1 MEDLVSRLVAARAAG
16 TPDATA
22 VVCGPER
29 LSYAELNAAANR
41 LARLLITRGAGPGR
55 VVAVAQRRSV
65 ELLVALLA
73 VQKTGAAY
81 LPVDPN
87 YPADRIEYVL
97 NDAQAVTKLVGGEL
111 AGAVGLSSEDIQ
123 LPADIAYVIY
133 TSGSTGRPKGVAV
146 THANL
151 ANFLDGVAVPAPMT
165 PADTLLAVTTIAFDI
180 AGLEMYLPLVHG
192 GRVVIAT
199 EAEVRDPAALT
210 SLIATEGV
218 TVMQATPSLWQA
230 LVSSHPERLRGLRM
244 LVGGE
249 ALPAVL
255 AEKMAALTTSVVN
268 LYGPTE
274 TTIWSTAS
282 AVTDGS
288 PTIGKPLR
296 NQEVRVLGDTLAELP
311 AGEVGELYIAGDGV
325 ARGYFGRPELTAQR
339 FVADPHAADGTRMY
353 RTGDLARWNPD
364 GELEYLGRVD
374 EQVKLRGFRIE
385 LGEIQAALESHPAV
399 ERAVVVVRDERLV
412 AYVIGASDGLRAHVA
427 KTLPEYMVPA
437 IVVELAEFPLTPNGK
452 IDRKALPAPS
462 FASAGRA
469 PRTPREQTL
478 CGLFAEVLGLDKVSI
493 DDGFFEAGGHSLL
506 ATKLISRLRTELGVE
521 VPIAMLFDAPTV
533 AQLAVRLDEA
543 TTARARLERLERPA
557 RVPLSYAQQRLWF
570 LHRLEGPSP
579 TYNLPTVLKLSGAV
593 DVEALRRA
601 VNEVADRHESLRT
614 IFPEA
619 DGRPYQQIVPA
630 PIPFEVIEPG
640 NLDEALKAAVRHEF
654 ELSTDL
660 PFRVTLFKSGTD
672 HTLLLLAHHIAS
684 DGWSQAPLCADLADR
699 YAGRA
704 AEPLAVQYADYTLW
718 QQELLGS
725 EDDPTS
731 AIRAQ
736 LDHWVS
742 ALDGAPELL
751 ALPTDR
757 PRPTVASYRGDIVE
771 FGIDAELCARLGSLA
786 REANGTLFMVVHAAL
801 AALLTRLGAGTDL
814 PLGTVVAGRTDS
826 ALDDLVGFF
835 VNTLVLR
842 ADTSGNP
849 TFRALLARVRANA
862 LAAYANQDVPFE
874 RVVEQLNPVRSL
886 SHHPLFQVMLA
897 FQNNTSATLDFPGLD
912 AELANAAA
920 DVARFDLY
928 FSVVEQAGG
937 LRVDLEYAT
946 DLYDRAT
953 VQRLADRLVR
963 LLAQVAQDP
972 SVALDD
978 LDLLDDAERQLV
990 LSTWNDTAVDA
1001 PDASIVELFH
1011 TQVDRNPEAIA
1022 LVAGEVEI
1030 SYAELDR
1037 RANGLALELT
1047 AETPVIVLQERSV
1060 DAVIAILAVLKAG
1073 GSYLPLDVR
1082 YPASRV
1088 EAIVRES
1095 SATLALVDAAGAALL
1110 PAGCTPIVTTD
1121 VVSDERPDARIHPD
1135 QLAYLM
1141 YTSGSTGTPKGVA
1154 VTHRN
1159 VVDLARERAFRSGAH
1174 ERVLLHSTLAFDA
1187 ATYELWVPLLSGG
1200 QLVIAPP
1207 GELDHTALQRVIVDQ
1222 RITGLWLTAG
1232 LFRLL
1237 ADEAP
1242 TCFANVREVWT
1253 GGDVVPAASV
1263 RRVME
1268 RCPGL
1273 TVVDGYGPTETT
1285 TFATHHI
1292 MRSADAVP
1300 TIVPIGR
1307 PLDNMRV
1314 YIVDSRL
1321 RPVPVGVIG
1330 ELCVAGTGLARGYL
1344 NAPRLTAERFVADP
1358 FGDGRM
1364 YLTGDLARWRA
1375 DGTVEFVGRDDDQV
1389 KVRGFRIELGE
1400 VETVLSAHPA
1410 VARSAVVV
1418 REDQPGDKRLVAYA
1432 VPAATDDDSHAD
1444 EHVDEW
1450 QKLYENLYSDSAG
1463 RSGFGENFAGWHS
1476 SYDEQPIPLEQ
1487 MREWQAATVERIRSL
1502 RPRRV
1507 LEIGVGSGLL
1517 LSQLAPHVDAY
1528 WATDFSSVVI
1538 ETLRGEVDRHDFA
1551 ARVRL
1556 QAQPAHVV
1564 DGLPAGYFDT
1574 IIINSVLQYFP
1585 GIDYLLDVLRNCADL
1600 LVQGGVVFAGDVR
1613 NHRLLR
1619 HFSTAIEL
1627 TKAGDDVPA
1636 SVLRRAVEQDL
1647 LLENELTVDPEF
1659 FARIGETIPGFE
1671 SVDVR
1676 LKRGRFHNELSRYRY
1691 DAVLRKGS
1699 GVSVSDVPALRWGRD
1714 VGSLADISVDGPLR
1728 ITGVPNGRIAGEVAA
1743 MRALEQGSGVAV
1755 ARSLLGSADVPD
1767 PEDFHALGNAV
1778 ITWSGNGSDGELD
1791 VLYVPAGVDLAG
1803 VYVAR
1808 GGEFDPS
1815 RYANDPGR
1823 SRSAGA
1829 LTQALRSY
1837 LADELPDFMVPS
1849 AVVMMN
1855 SLPLTR
1861 NGKLDRAALPAPDY
1875 AITSSGKAPRTPRE
1889 EILCGLFAEVLGLST
1904 VGVDDNFFDLGG
1916 HSLLATRLIS
1926 RLRAVFGVEFE
1937 IRNLFEAPTV
1947 TELARRTEIAAP
1959 ARTPVTAVVERPQRI
1974 PLSFAQ
1980 KRLWFLH
1987 RMEGPSST
1995 YNVSMT
2001 LRLTGPIDRDALAAA
2016 IDDVLWRH
2024 ESLRTAFAETDGEP
2038 HQVVLPQTTPMHIVE
2053 TSDIDEVVVAEA
2065 KYGFDLAAG
2074 APVRITLFAASAT
2087 EHVLLML
2094 MHHIVSD
2101 GWSWAPLCRDLETAY
2116 TARLSGNAPAFEPL
2130 PVQYPDFALWQ
2141 QDVLGSERDG
2151 NSLVTRQLEHWKQA
2165 LAGLPE
2171 LVTVPADRPR
2181 PAVATYRGDLLPFTV
2196 DAKIHQAMVKL
2207 AHDTDTTVFMVVEA
2221 AMAVLL
2227 TALGGGEDIPIGTA
2241 VAGRTDAA
2249 LDDLVGFFVN
2259 TLVMRNDTSGDP
2271 SFTELLRRVRETS
2284 LAAYA
2289 NQEVPFERLVEL
2301 VNPTR
2306 SLSHAPLYQVM
2317 LTYQNNSDAA
2327 LTLPGV
2333 QVEIG
2338 EANTG
2343 ISKFDL
2349 SFNIRE
2355 VPSLNGLPAGLEGE
2369 VEFATDLMDSA
2380 TAASV
2385 ARRLVRVLAAVVANP
2400 TQPIGSLD
2408 LLEAVE
2414 RRRVIEEWNDFG
2426 REVPSATL
2434 VESFERQVATTPS
2447 GQAVVFGDS
2456 ALTYAELNA
2465 RANQLA
2471 DVLREQGVG
2480 PEKFV
2485 AVKMPRSTDLVVAL
2499 LGILK
2504 AGGAYLP
2511 LDPSYPADRLEF
2523 MVADVAP
2530 VLTLTSL
2537 PALDGRPTDNPVSP
2551 LLPGNA
2557 AFVIFTSGSTG
2568 RPKGVVVQHDSLNQY
2583 LSWTRS
2589 AYPGVGGRSLVHSP
2603 VSFDLTVTGLFSTL
2617 TSGGSVHIVDLDRS
2631 ADAAQM
2637 SQQPTFV
2644 KATPSHLPLLLNLP
2658 DVFSPT
2664 EQLVLGG
2671 ESLMGEVLDQWRA
2684 RFPTTTV
2691 VNEYGPT
2698 ETTVGCTEYRIE
2710 PGDEVRAGVVTIG
2723 KPVWNTRMYVLDKAL
2738 RPVPPGVQGEL
2749 YIAGDLVTRG
2759 YHNRRG
2765 LTASKFV
2772 ADPFGPPGSRMYR
2785 SGDLG
2790 RWRTDGN
2797 LEFIARVDDQV
2808 KVRGFRIELGEIE
2821 GCLGTHPDVRHAAVI
2836 VREDQ
2841 PGDKRLVAYVVGD
2854 VDLDV
2859 LRKHAADA
2867 LPEYMVPAAFVPLDV
2882 LPLTANR
2889 KLDRKSLPAPDYAAA
2904 SAIREPRD
2912 DRERTVCALFADVL
2926 GLPAVGVEDN
2936 FFDLGGHSLLATRL
2950 ISRIRAD
2957 LGAELSLR
2965 ALFDQ
2970 PTPEAVAAR
2979 LTKPAKARP
2988 ALRPRTQEAL

>member
-1 MEDLVSRLVAARAAG
+1 M
-16 TPDATA
+16 
-22 VVCGPER
+22 
-29 LSYAELNAAANR
+29 
-41 LARLLITRGAGPGR
+41 
-55 VVAVAQRRSV
+55 
-65 ELLVALLA
+65 
-73 VQKTGAAY
+73 
-81 LPVDPN
+81 
-87 YPADRIEYVL
+87 
-97 NDAQAVTKLVGGEL
+97 
-111 AGAVGLSSEDIQ
+111 
-123 LPADIAYVIY
+123 
-133 TSGSTGRPKGVAV
+133 
-146 THANL
+146 
-151 ANFLDGVAVPAPMT
+151 
-165 PADTLLAVTTIAFDI
+165 
-180 AGLEMYLPLVHG
+180 
-192 GRVVIAT
+192 
-199 EAEVRDPAALT
+199 
-210 SLIATEGV
+210 
-218 TVMQATPSLWQA
+218 
-230 LVSSHPERLRGLRM
+230 
-244 LVGGE
+244 
-249 ALPAVL
+249 
-255 AEKMAALTTSVVN
+255 
-268 LYGPTE
+268 
-274 TTIWSTAS
+274 
-282 AVTDGS
+282 
-288 PTIGKPLR
+288 
-296 NQEVRVLGDTLAELP
+296 
-311 AGEVGELYIAGDGV
+311 
-325 ARGYFGRPELTAQR
+325 
-339 FVADPHAADGTRMY
+339 
-353 RTGDLARWNPD
+353 
-364 GELEYLGRVD
+364 
-374 EQVKLRGFRIE
+374 
-385 LGEIQAALESHPAV
+385 
-399 ERAVVVVRDERLV
+399 
-412 AYVIGASDGLRAHVA
+412 
-427 KTLPEYMVPA
+427 
-437 IVVELAEFPLTPNGK
+437 
-452 IDRKALPAPS
+452 
-462 FASAGRA
+462 
-469 PRTPREQTL
+469 
-478 CGLFAEVLGLDKVSI
+478 
-493 DDGFFEAGGHSLL
+493 
-506 ATKLISRLRTELGVE
+506 
-521 VPIAMLFDAPTV
+521 
-533 AQLAVRLDEA
+533 
-543 TTARARLERLERPA
+543 
-557 RVPLSYAQQRLWF
+557 
-570 LHRLEGPSP
+570 
-579 TYNLPTVLKLSGAV
+579 
-593 DVEALRRA
+593 
-601 VNEVADRHESLRT
+601 
-614 IFPEA
+614 
-619 DGRPYQQIVPA
+619 
-630 PIPFEVIEPG
+630 
-640 NLDEALKAAVRHEF
+640 
-654 ELSTDL
+654 
-660 PFRVTLFKSGTD
+660 
-672 HTLLLLAHHIAS
+672 
-684 DGWSQAPLCADLADR
+684 
-699 YAGRA
+699 
-704 AEPLAVQYADYTLW
+704 
-718 QQELLGS
+718 
-725 EDDPTS
+725 
-731 AIRAQ
+731 
-736 LDHWVS
+736 
-742 ALDGAPELL
+742 
-751 ALPTDR
+751 
-757 PRPTVASYRGDIVE
+757 
-771 FGIDAELCARLGSLA
+771 
-786 REANGTLFMVVHAAL
+786 
-801 AALLTRLGAGTDL
+801 
-814 PLGTVVAGRTDS
+814 
-826 ALDDLVGFF
+826 
-835 VNTLVLR
+835 
-842 ADTSGNP
+842 
-849 TFRALLARVRANA
+849 
-862 LAAYANQDVPFE
+862 
-874 RVVEQLNPVRSL
+874 
-886 SHHPLFQVMLA
+886 
-897 FQNNTSATLDFPGLD
+897 
-912 AELANAAA
+912 
-920 DVARFDLY
+920 
-928 FSVVEQAGG
+928 
-937 LRVDLEYAT
+937 
-946 DLYDRAT
+946 
-953 VQRLADRLVR
+953 
-963 LLAQVAQDP
+963 
-972 SVALDD
+972 
-978 LDLLDDAERQLV
+978 
-990 LSTWNDTAVDA
+990 
-1001 PDASIVELFH
+1001 
-1011 TQVDRNPEAIA
+1011 
-1022 LVAGEVEI
+1022 
-1030 SYAELDR
+1030 
-1037 RANGLALELT
+1037 
-1047 AETPVIVLQERSV
+1047 
-1060 DAVIAILAVLKAG
+1060 
-1073 GSYLPLDVR
+1073 
-1082 YPASRV
+1082 
-1088 EAIVRES
+1088 
-1095 SATLALVDAAGAALL
+1095 
-1110 PAGCTPIVTTD
+1110 
-1121 VVSDERPDARIHPD
+1121 
-1135 QLAYLM
+1135 
-1141 YTSGSTGTPKGVA
+1141 
-1154 VTHRN
+1154 
-1159 VVDLARERAFRSGAH
+1159 
-1174 ERVLLHSTLAFDA
+1174 
-1187 ATYELWVPLLSGG
+1187 
-1200 QLVIAPP
+1200 
-1207 GELDHTALQRVIVDQ
+1207 
-1222 RITGLWLTAG
+1222 
-1232 LFRLL
+1232 
-1237 ADEAP
+1237 
-1242 TCFANVREVWT
+1242 WT

-1300 TIVPIGR
+1300 TTVPIGR

-1321 RPVPVGVIG
+1321 RPVPIGVVG
-1330 ELCVAGTGLARGYL
+1330 ELCIAGTGLARGYL
-1344 NAPRLTAERFVADP
+1344 NSPTLTAERFVADP
-1358 FGDGRM
+1358 FGEGRM

-1432 VPAATDDDSHAD
+1432 VPSSTDEDHAD

-1450 QKLYENLYSDSAG
+1450 QKLYENLYTDSAG

-1487 MREWQAATVERIRSL
+1487 MREWQAATVERIFSL

-1517 LSQLAPHVDAY
+1517 LSQVAPHVESY
-1528 WATDFSSVVI
+1528 WGTDFSSVVI
-1538 ETLRGEVDRHDFA
+1538 QTLRGEVDRHDFA
-1551 ARVRL
+1551 SRVRL

-1564 DGLPAGYFDT
+1564 DGLPTGYFDT
-1574 IIINSVLQYFP
+1574 IVINSVLQYFP
-1585 GIDYLLDVLRNCADL
+1585 GIDYLLDVLRHCADL
-1600 LVQGGVVFAGDVR
+1600 LVPGGAVFAGDVR

-1659 FARIGETIPGFE
+1659 FARIGEAVPGFE

-1676 LKRGRFHNELSRYRY
+1676 LKRGRSHNELSRYRY
-1691 DAVLRKGS
+1691 DALLRKGS
-1699 GVSVSDVPALRWGRD
+1699 GLSVSDVRTLRWGRD
-1714 VGSLADISVDGPLR
+1714 VSSLAEIVPDDEPLR
-1728 ITGVPNGRIAGEVAA
+1728 ITGVPNGRIAGEVSA

-1755 ARSLLGSADVPD
+1755 ARSLLAAIEVPD

-1778 ITWSGNGSDGELD
+1778 ITWSGHGSDGELD
-1791 VLYVPAGVDLAG
+1791 VIYLPSGVDPAGVFLP
-1803 VYVAR
+1803 R
-1808 GGEFDPS
+1808 GGDFDPS

-1875 AITSSGKAPRTPRE
+1875 AITSTGKAPRTPRE

-1947 TELARRTEIAAP
+1947 TELARRTEVAAP
-1959 ARTPVTAVVERPQRI
+1959 ARTPVTAVVDRPARI

-2001 LRLTGPIDRDALAAA
+2001 LRLTGAIDRDALAAA

-2038 HQVVLPQTTPMHIVE
+2038 HQVVLPHTTPMHIVE
-2053 TSDIDEVVVAEA
+2053 TDVVDEAVVAEA

-2074 APVRITLFAASAT
+2074 APVRITLFAASET

-2116 TARLSGNAPAFEPL
+2116 TARLSGQAPSFEPL

-2151 NSLVTRQLEHWKQA
+2151 NSLVTRQLEHWRQA
-2165 LAGLPE
+2165 LSGLPE

-2249 LDDLVGFFVN
+2249 LDNLVGFFVN

-2317 LTYQNNSDAA
+2317 LTYQNNSDAS
-2327 LTLPGV
+2327 LSLPGV

-2355 VPSLNGLPAGLEGE
+2355 VPSHTGLPAGLEGE
-2369 VEFATDLMDSA
+2369 VEFATDLMDPT

-2385 ARRLVRVLAAVVANP
+2385 ARRLVRVLAAVADDP
-2400 TQPIGSLD
+2400 SRPIGSLD
-2408 LLEAVE
+2408 LLEPAE
-2414 RRRVIEEWNDFG
+2414 RHQVIEEWNDFA

-2434 VESFERQVATTPS
+2434 VESFERQVATTPVVT
-2447 GQAVVFGDS
+2447 AVVCGDS

-2471 DVLREQGVG
+2471 AVLREQGVG

-2523 MVADVAP
+2523 MVSDVAP

-2537 PALDGRPTDNPVSP
+2537 PALDGRPAQNPASP
-2551 LLPGNA
+2551 LLPGSA

-2617 TSGGSVHIVDLDRS
+2617 TSGGCVSIVDLDRS
-2631 ADAAQM
+2631 ADAAQV
-2637 SQQPTFV
+2637 SAQPTFV
-2644 KATPSHLPLLLNLP
+2644 KATPSHLPLLLTLP
-2658 DVFSPT
+2658 DAFSPT

-2765 LTASKFV
+2765 LTATKFV

-2821 GCLGTHPDVRHAAVI
+2821 GCIGTHPDVRHAAVI

-2859 LRKHAADA
+2859 LRKHVADA

-2904 SAIREPRD
+2904 SASREPRD
-2912 DRERTVCALFADVL
+2912 DRERTVCALFAEVL
-2926 GLPAVGVEDN
+2926 GLPEVGVEDN